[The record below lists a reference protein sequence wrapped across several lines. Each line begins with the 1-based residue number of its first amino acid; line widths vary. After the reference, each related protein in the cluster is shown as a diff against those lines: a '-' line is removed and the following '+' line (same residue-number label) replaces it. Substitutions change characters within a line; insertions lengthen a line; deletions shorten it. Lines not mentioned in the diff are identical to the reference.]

1 MVHADFIQLSMF
13 CVLTYTAG
21 CFFLVFAEYKLWE
34 EEIEKWQNPILKD
47 ERLPE
52 WYILSL
58 IPRVIVAARQ
68 IQ

>member
-1 MVHADFIQLSMF
+1 MF
-13 CVLTYTAG
+13 LPILLDV
-21 CFFLVFAEYKLWE
+21 FFLVFAEYKLWE

>member
-1 MVHADFIQLSMF
+1 MF

-52 WYILSL
+52 WYILSYS
-58 IPRVIVAARQ
+58 
-68 IQ
+68 

>member
-1 MVHADFIQLSMF
+1 VFLPILLD
-13 CVLTYTAG
+13 V
-21 CFFLVFAEYKLWE
+21 FFLVFAEYKLWE

-58 IPRVIVAARQ
+58 IPRELLLLLARFSNGC
-68 IQ
+68 